1 MKPWHA
7 FSLLLAAVI
16 SVPLFSQTG
25 SVDDPDRYLHDWTYS
40 HFGSRHFQY
49 DTHTGELL
57 IVGEI
62 AHGMDYYA
70 SAGEFWWCGFG
81 GENSSPILSFL
92 MREATVEHHDRPRYY
107 PPGLEAPYTDRHQY
121 SVIRL
126 EPLQSQETFVSVA
139 SGGTDYPGDYRM
151 IPTDNLEFFLYQ
163 AHSGGFNIA
172 VMHDGIQQ
180 ELLPG
185 EGLGDESANR
195 DNGVRNHVAFRAHIP
210 LPEEKLKVT
219 GFLDQFSAPYDTE
232 HIPGL

>member
-7 FSLLLAAVI
+7 FSLLLTAVI
-16 SVPLFSQTG
+16 AVPLFSQTG
-25 SVDDPDRYLHDWTYS
+25 SRPDPDRYIHDWTYS
-40 HFGSRHFQY
+40 HFGSRHVQY

-57 IVGEI
+57 LVGEI
-62 AHGMDYYA
+62 AHGMDYYS

-81 GENSSPILSFL
+81 AYQSSPILSFL
-92 MREATVEHHDRPRYY
+92 MREATLEYHEDPDYY
-107 PPGLEAPYTDRHQY
+107 PTGLSGSYVDPNAY
-121 SVIRL
+121 SVI
-126 EPLQSQETFVSVA
+126 PLKALPSQRTLVNTA
-139 SGGTDYPGDYRM
+139 SGSTDYPDDYRP
-151 IPTDNLEFFLYQ
+151 IQTKNLEFFLYQ

-172 VMHDGIQQ
+172 VMNDGIEQQ
-180 ELLPG
+180 LQIG
-185 EGLGDESANR
+185 EGLGDGSSNR